1 MVAVLRSGV
10 EQLRWKDDTQEL
22 PAATNQPTSESGA
35 TATVN
40 LVTMICRRFH
50 IVARQLT
57 CRHDNRQTLEIR
69 DEYDVQDLLHALLR
83 LHFDDVRPEESTPS
97 YAGGSSRMD
106 FLLKNEKVVVE
117 TKMTRSGLGDKQ
129 VGEQLIVDVARYKEH
144 PDCKMLICFVYDP
157 EAHIRNPRGLEADLD
172 KLSVPGLQ
180 VITIIAP

>member
-1 MVAVLRSGV
+1 
-10 EQLRWKDDTQEL
+10 
-22 PAATNQPTSESGA
+22 
-35 TATVN
+35 
-40 LVTMICRRFH
+40 
-50 IVARQLT
+50 
-57 CRHDNRQTLEIR
+57 
-69 DEYDVQDLLHALLR
+69 
-83 LHFDDVRPEESTPS
+83 
-97 YAGGSSRMD
+97 MD